1 MKPRLRCYGPGSP
14 AQERGGKV
22 AGSCRSLLYGTE
34 RARATSETEFATD
47 SLLEGAGFELSVPRE
62 IGFVSRLC
70 HWPTCRR
77 RIEGAD
83 Q

>member
-1 MKPRLRCYGPGSP
+1 MVARTAGIGASSP
-14 AQERGGKV
+14 FATGLVKVGNPPMAAIPVEPEVRSRGG
-22 AGSCRSLLYGTE
+22 ASSAARSK
-34 RARATSETEFATD
+34 FAAD

-62 IGFVSRLC
+62 IGFVSR
-70 HWPTCRR
+70 R